1 MITKQEPTN
10 LHNKKIILMN
20 LLKPYNLKFYFTL
33 LLLVAFQACNE
44 DDIKTYP
51 PPTIADVNVDFYLTS
66 PDQANLLKATTNGLF
81 PMVANSNFT
90 INVTESTS
98 YQEMDGFGY
107 TLTGGSAMLINNM
120 STSSRSELLQELF
133 STGDNS
139 IGISYLRISIGASDL
154 DATTFSYNDLPS
166 GQTDEN
172 LDNFSINPDMSN
184 LVPVL
189 NEILAINP
197 NIKILA
203 TPWSAPTWMKD
214 NNSTIGGALLPQYY
228 NTYANYFVKYIE
240 AMAAQGI
247 TIDAITIQN
256 EPENPY
262 NNPSMVMSA
271 DQQKD
276 FIKNNLGPVFQ
287 TENISTKI
295 ILFDHNLDNPDYAI
309 SILNDASA
317 KSYVDGSAFHLYA
330 GQISNMSLV
339 HNAHPDKNVYFTEQ
353 WIQAPG
359 DFYSDIR
366 WHVRELIVGAPRH
379 WSKNVLQW
387 NLAADP
393 NNNPHTDGGCT
404 ECLGA
409 ITIDGNSVQRNPGYY
424 IIAHA
429 SKFVPAGSVRIE
441 SNTSFEFPN
450 VAYKTPNNKIVVI
463 VLNNSDVQKSLNINV
478 DAEPISVTMPA
489 GAVATFVW

>member
-1 MITKQEPTN
+1 MIIKQEPTN

-20 LLKPYNLKFYFTL
+20 LLKRYNLKFYITL

-66 PDQANLLKATTNGLF
+66 PDQANLLKSTTNGLF
-81 PMVANSNFT
+81 PMVTNSNFT

-120 STSSRSELLQELF
+120 SVSSRSELLQELF
-133 STGDNS
+133 GTGDNS

-295 ILFDHNLDNPDYAI
+295 ILFDHNLDNPDYPI

-393 NNNPHTDGGCT
+393 NSNPHTDGGCT

-409 ITIDGNSVQRNPGYY
+409 ITIDGNLVQRNPGYY

-450 VAYKTPNNKIVVI
+450 VAYKTPDNKIVVI
-463 VLNNSDVQKSLNINV
+463 VLNNSDVQNSLNINV
-478 DAEPISVTMPA
+478 ETQPISVTMPA